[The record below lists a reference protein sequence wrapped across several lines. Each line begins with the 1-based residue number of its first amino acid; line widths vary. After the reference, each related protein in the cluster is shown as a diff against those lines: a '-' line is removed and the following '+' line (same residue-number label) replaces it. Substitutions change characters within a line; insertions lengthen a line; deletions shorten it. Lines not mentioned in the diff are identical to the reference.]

1 MDILNLLRPALK
13 VLKAGEV
20 KVNFGLSETRNI
32 QLILKK
38 IFKFFNKSSEDF
50 QKELAVNPN
59 VAIFKLLN
67 NLLMDEWNEETD
79 SAGSITLEL
88 LDFMSL
94 IFQTEKPLRNLQW
107 LEILEKFD
115 EFEQRLEE
123 NLKKKNTSI
132 VDTTLENT
140 PKRSNTTE
148 TEINQKMTKKKKV

>member
-20 KVNFGLSETRNI
+20 KISFGLSETRNI

>member
-20 KVNFGLSETRNI
+20 KISFGLSETRNI

-79 SAGSITLEL
+79 SAGDITLEL